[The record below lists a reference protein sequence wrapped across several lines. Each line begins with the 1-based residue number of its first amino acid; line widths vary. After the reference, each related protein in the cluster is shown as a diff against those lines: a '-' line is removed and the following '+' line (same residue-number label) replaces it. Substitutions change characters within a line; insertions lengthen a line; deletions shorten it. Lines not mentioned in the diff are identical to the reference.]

1 MSNPKILTLLKKQ
14 TGSLFEKLRNTSIS
28 ALYKKEYQD
37 IKAGRIVILDS
48 GEKEM
53 LNDLKELSKN
63 TSLDSSFESKLNE
76 YLELDNTRL
85 ILYFEKELGRCI
97 NEIIASGKL
106 NEIQA
111 LFIEYDY
118 YYHFSSCITCYGKQ
132 EYPEIQEPRY
142 ISDEYNHNKQVL
154 FLENGVNFQPAWID
168 CEEFENLDFLEV
180 NYELQRLFQ
189 LHSRVL
195 LHKAFDNL
203 NLAGKLDLFKN
214 RPFSFFINEH
224 DCEIM
229 ALYKLTDQAEQT
241 YRT

>member
-1 MSNPKILTLLKKQ
+1 MNNLKILTLLEKQ
-14 TGSLFEKLRNTSIS
+14 TSSLFEQLINTSIS
-28 ALYKKEYQD
+28 ALYKKEYQN
-37 IKAGRIVILDS
+37 IKAGRIVIFDS
-48 GEKEM
+48 DEREM
-53 LNDLKELSKN
+53 LNDLKELSKD
-63 TSLDSSFESKLNE
+63 TSLDNSFKSKLNE

-111 LFIEYDY
+111 IFIEYDY
-118 YYHFSSCITCYGKQ
+118 YYHFSSCMTCYGIQ
-132 EYPEIQEPRY
+132 EYPEIHEPRY
-142 ISDEYNHNKQVL
+142 ISDDYNYNKQVF

-168 CEEFENLDFLEV
+168 CEQFENLDFLEV

-195 LHKAFDNL
+195 LHKAFYNL
-203 NLAGKLDLFKN
+203 SSAGKLDLFKN

-224 DCEIM
+224 DSEVMI
-229 ALYKLTDQAEQT
+229 LYKLSCQD
-241 YRT
+241 